1 MLGNR
6 KLVVEDYWEILKRR
20 KWMILLPAVILPV
33 FALGITFVLTPKY
46 ESQTLVLIEEQKV
59 PDDYVKPVISEDLDS
74 RLASMKEQILSR
86 SRIQPITEHYS
97 LYEGKGLTMDER
109 IERVRRDIDIKQIR
123 SDMARGLPGFFIAFT
138 ARDARTA
145 QSVCGEITSM
155 FTGENL
161 RSREASAQ
169 GTTDFLKGQ
178 LADAKHSLDEQD
190 QKLAVFQRQ
199 YGGKLPG
206 QQDSNLNMLTSLNTQ
221 LETSNQ
227 SLARM
232 EQDKTYMESLIAQQ
246 AQIAAAHTSTPATVN
261 ATPADEAE
269 LQTLLTEQA
278 DLTAR
283 YTADYPDVVIVKKKI
298 ADLRAKMAQ
307 HPTTSKGTGQTTA
320 SGEPIAIQQLRAQLR
335 AADIGIQAKR
345 KEQADIEN
353 SIRTYQDRISSS
365 PLVEAQYKDL
375 TRDYETAQKFYDD
388 LLAKMNQSKMA
399 TDLERRQQG
408 EQFRVMD
415 APNLPEEPKF
425 PNRAIFFLGGLAGGL
440 AFGIAIAALL
450 EYKDTAIRSERDIA
464 ALTKLP
470 TIALIGL
477 SGFDESSDS
486 GKKKKPRGPRS
497 FFKETKGMQVTEV
510 H

>member
-1 MLGNR
+1 VLGNR
-6 KLVVEDYWEILKRR
+6 NYWEMFKRR
-20 KWMILLPAVILPV
+20 KWMILLPTIVLPAL
-33 FALGITFVLTPKY
+33 ALGVTFLLTPKY

-59 PDDYVKPVISEDLDS
+59 PDDYVKPVISEDLS
-74 RLASMKEQILSR
+74 NRLASMKEQILSR
-86 SRIQPITEHYS
+86 SRIQPITERYD
-97 LYEGKGLTMDER
+97 LYGGKGLTMDDR
-109 IERVRRDIDIKQIR
+109 IEKVRRDVNIKQIQ
-123 SDMARGLPGFFIAFT
+123 SDMARGLPGFFITFT
-138 ARDARTA
+138 ARDAHTA
-145 QSVCGEITSM
+145 QSVCQEITSM

-199 YGGKLPG
+199 FGGKLPG
-206 QQDSNLNMLTSLNTQ
+206 QQDSNMNMLTSLNTQ
-221 LETSNQ
+221 LETANQ

-232 EQDKTYMESLIAQQ
+232 EQDKTYMESLLAQQ
-246 AQIAAAHTSTPATVN
+246 AQIAASRSSTPATAN

-269 LQTLLTEQA
+269 LQTLLSQQA
-278 DLTAR
+278 DLSAR

-307 HPTTSKGTGQTTA
+307 HPATTKGAAATTTA
-320 SGEPIAIQQLRAQLR
+320 TSEPVAIQQLRAQLR

-345 KEQADIEN
+345 KEQSNIEN

-415 APNLPEEPKF
+415 PSNLPEEPKF
-425 PNRAIFFLGGLAGGL
+425 PNRVIFFLGGLAGGL

-450 EYKDTAIRSERDIA
+450 EYKDTAIRTERDVA
-464 ALTKLP
+464 ALTRLP
-470 TIALIGL
+470 TVALIGL
-477 SGFDESSDS
+477 SGFEDS
-486 GKKKKPRGPRS
+486 EVSTKRPPGPRS
-497 FFKETKGMQVTEV
+497 FFKGTKGMQVKEV